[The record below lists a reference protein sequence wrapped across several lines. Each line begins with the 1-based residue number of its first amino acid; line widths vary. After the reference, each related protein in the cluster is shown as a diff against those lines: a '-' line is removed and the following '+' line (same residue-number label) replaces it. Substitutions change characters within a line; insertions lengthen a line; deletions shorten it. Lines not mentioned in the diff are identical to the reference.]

1 MFKRAASRPCNIFMR
16 LRADDG
22 EPAVFKDDKDRFTA
36 CVPPRARH
44 PVHVG
49 RPAVPANRPSTP
61 RPRERHTRARTHT
74 HTHTHTHTP
83 AVLTVTRVRRDI
95 NKTNT
100 LKLRVDTDYLITLE

>member
-1 MFKRAASRPCNIFMR
+1 MFKRAPSRPCNIFMR

-36 CVPPRARH
+36 CVPPHHPAHPRLPPPPTSGKHSRAAKTRAHARSRAR
-44 PVHVG
+44 
-49 RPAVPANRPSTP
+49 ASAALTST
-61 RPRERHTRARTHT
+61 R
-74 HTHTHTHTP
+74 
-83 AVLTVTRVRRDI
+83 LRRDI